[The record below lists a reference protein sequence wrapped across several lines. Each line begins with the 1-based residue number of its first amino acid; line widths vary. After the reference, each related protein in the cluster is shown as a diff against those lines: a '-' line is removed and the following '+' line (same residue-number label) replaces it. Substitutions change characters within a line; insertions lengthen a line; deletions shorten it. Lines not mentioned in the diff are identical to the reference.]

1 MLAPE
6 CPFCRAGR
14 ARAPRAA
21 YVPCPHP
28 SFSQN
33 ISRQPGGDCARC
45 ALGVDIARGC
55 PAAEDVMAIDRGIVV
70 ILERH
75 CTLADGTW
83 CAESRAPVTAAHREI
98 EKYLASLERLVL

>member
-1 MLAPE
+1 
-6 CPFCRAGR
+6 
-14 ARAPRAA
+14 
-21 YVPCPHP
+21 
-28 SFSQN
+28 
-33 ISRQPGGDCARC
+33 
-45 ALGVDIARGC
+45 
-55 PAAEDVMAIDRGIVV
+55 MAIDRGIVV